1 MDIKANVKDQIL
13 DAVIEL
19 IDEVDL
25 IERITSRKIAEKAG
39 VNLALINYYYQ
50 SKDNLI
56 NQAVSYKMELIT
68 RQMSNAYSDVDSPY
82 QQLIGLL
89 LSSADLSFKYNKFFK
104 VAVETEMRNG
114 YRNSLDLVMPLLKGI
129 FNNTDKEELRIIAM
143 QLMIPFHQI
152 IMYPDLYSKY
162 LETDFFDK
170 SKRDDTIIKMMQKAL
185 GKKENETVGRTK

>member
-68 RQMSNAYSDVDSPY
+68 SQMSNAYSDVESPY

-89 LSSADLSFKYNKFFK
+89 LSTADLSFKYNKFFK
-104 VAVETEMRNG
+104 VAVEAEMRNG
-114 YRNSLDLVMPLLKGI
+114 YRNSLELVMPFLKEI
-129 FNNTDKEELRIIAM
+129 FNNADKEELRIIAM

-152 IMYPDLYSKY
+152 IMYPDLYGKY
-162 LETDFFDK
+162 LDTDFFDK
-170 SKRDDTIIKMMQKAL
+170 SKRDETIIKMIQKAL
-185 GKKENETVGRTK
+185 GKKGE

>member
-13 DAVIEL
+13 NAVIEL

-114 YRNSLDLVMPLLKGI
+114 YRNSLDLVMPLLKEI